1 MTLIKTSVGLSFV
14 WTTSTVTLL
23 SLGVL
28 ALSNNCP
35 SLKEIVFNP
44 KDLIL
49 LTLMTFSLFFVGFS
63 IKLKNTD
70 NVLC

>member
-1 MTLIKTSVGLSFV
+1 MTLIKISAGLSIV
-14 WTTSTVTLL
+14 WTINTTTLVG
-23 SLGVL
+23 LGVL
-28 ALSNNCP
+28 VLSNICP

-49 LTLMTFSLFFVGFS
+49 LTLMTFGLFFVGFS

-70 NVLC
+70 NILY